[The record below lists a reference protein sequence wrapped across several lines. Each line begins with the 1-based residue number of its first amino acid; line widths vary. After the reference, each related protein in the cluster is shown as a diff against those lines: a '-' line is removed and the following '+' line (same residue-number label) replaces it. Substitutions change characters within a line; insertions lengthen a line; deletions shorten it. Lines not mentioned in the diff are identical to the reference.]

1 MTKIKTGYDSL
12 IFFKTGKIQEEKR
25 PFFLPIPPRLV
36 GRAAGAFSTHF
47 FCFCLTIISLLLVAC
62 DFIPTNAD
70 SGASLA
76 DTLPTP
82 VDTPD
87 MQLTLEPV
95 ETPNATEN
103 PEINLVVWVLPEIE
117 LDSESAGATV
127 FQTQLDQFAEGRPN
141 LNLRTEMKTPIGQ
154 GGMVSYV
161 QSGRSVA
168 PGILPDVMLIP
179 SYLVEEFIN
188 LEAAFPL
195 EELVSEEAADD
206 FFPAALE
213 IGKVDSTWYAYP
225 YIGTGLD
232 QIIYNTEQITTAVPV
247 SWDGII
253 ENELDVILPAA
264 SRVGAQFLL
273 QLYTAFDGQFIN
285 EEGEL
290 ILQRE
295 PLTAAL
301 ELIQEG
307 REAGSILDIS
317 ADITSEMEGME
328 RFEDGVGD
336 ILITSINRLDDAP
349 LGSDRFGYS
358 PLPGPAQSLPAA
370 IEGWVWVISSA
381 DPTKQALAGDLI
393 LWMADTENVG
403 SWSLQSGH
411 LPLRRSAFESWP
423 DSPYNTFLQ
432 AELARAEQLS
442 PTVRGQLDSF
452 ATALRVLF
460 SSDDPD
466 INNIVDQ
473 AIVQLGQ

>member
-1 MTKIKTGYDSL
+1 M
-12 IFFKTGKIQEEKR
+12 IFFKALKQIASILPGMFKGAVIPFPTHIFYLGVTVIAFISTG
-25 PFFLPIPPRLV
+25 
-36 GRAAGAFSTHF
+36 
-47 FCFCLTIISLLLVAC
+47 C
-62 DFIPTNAD
+62 DFIPINAD

-95 ETPNATEN
+95 ETPSATEN

-117 LDSESAGATV
+117 LGSESAEATI
-127 FQTQLDQFAEGRPN
+127 FQTQLDQFVEGRPN

-195 EELVSEEAADD
+195 EEFVSQEAAED
-206 FFPAALE
+206 FFPAAQE
-213 IGKVDSTWYAYP
+213 IGRVDSTWYAYP

-232 QIIYNTEQITTAVPV
+232 QAIYSTEQITTSIPI

-253 ENELDVILPAA
+253 DNELDVIIPAA
-264 SRVGAQFLL
+264 SRVGAQFLM
-273 QLYTAFDGQFIN
+273 QLYIAFDGQFMN
-285 EEGEL
+285 EEGEI
-290 ILQRE
+290 ILERE
-295 PLTAAL
+295 PLTSAL

-317 ADITSEMEGME
+317 ADITSETEGME
-328 RFEDGVGD
+328 RFDNGLGD

-349 LGSDRFGYS
+349 VSSDRFGYS
-358 PLPGPAQSLPAA
+358 PVPGPDQSLPAT

-381 DPTKQALAGDLI
+381 DPSKQALAGELI
-393 LWMADTENVG
+393 LWMANSENVG
-403 SWSLQSGH
+403 SWSQQSGY

-423 DSPYNTFLQ
+423 ETPYNTFLQ

-442 PTVRGQLDSF
+442 PTVRGQILDSF

-460 SSDDPD
+460 SSDEPD
-466 INNIVDQ
+466 INNIADQ
-473 AIVQLGQ
+473 AILQLEQ